1 MGRPKEERR
10 STGIELGSLSDKK
23 SEPKALLD
31 HQAFCV
37 NSAAVKFDP
46 QLMEEQ
52 RQSISYDALI
62 DKLVREIGRLLGKDD
77 NHLIDKITLHRVADQ
92 HPNCADIG
100 AASPYDLN
108 AFRQAVCWRF
118 MSSSQASYLGLTSTT
133 RNSGGRLATQSAMIN
148 GPGPFSGPSRIDIHK
163 PNAISFSCLRCNG
176 ASGVTVADT
185 VSARRRRGPV

>member
-1 MGRPKEERR
+1 MVTERNVSGGGPISCGRRTGRPKEERR

-62 DKLVREIGRLLGKDD
+62 DKLVREIGRLLGKDA

-108 AFRQAVCWRF
+108 AFRQALES
-118 MSSSQASYLGLTSTT
+118 M
-133 RNSGGRLATQSAMIN
+133 LALYELN
-148 GPGPFSGPSRIDIHK
+148 
-163 PNAISFSCLRCNG
+163 
-176 ASGVTVADT
+176 
-185 VSARRRRGPV
+185 